1 MTKEEQIKREED
13 LIVELKA
20 KVEIWE
26 TLYREAQECAEAG
39 MEPAIAISYA
49 RLGLNSAR
57 KLLAAHE
64 ASLETIKG
72 RIHQ

>member
-1 MTKEEQIKREED
+1 MTKEAQIKREED

-26 TLYREAQECAEAG
+26 TLYKEAQECAGAG
-39 MEPAIAISYA
+39 MESAVSLAYA
-49 RLGLNSAR
+49 RLGLSSAR

-72 RIHQ
+72 RVNQ